1 MKSFLM
7 LITTLIILLSS
18 PLYAQTEVSF
28 FNFGLKAGVNYSNVY
43 DTQGEKFIASSK
55 YGVVFGGFATILFG
69 KFLGIQPEVLYS
81 EKGFK
86 STGRVLGSDYE
97 MTRNT
102 DYVDVPL
109 LLAIK
114 PIPAVAILVGPQF
127 SFLVKEKNTF
137 KTSTTSVEQEKEF
150 KNDNVRKNLLSLAG
164 GVDINFGHFVLGARV
179 GYDLQQNNG
188 DGSSITPRYKNGWYQ
203 ATLGFRFL

>member
-1 MKSFLM
+1 MKKILM
-7 LITTLIILLSS
+7 LITVFVLLSLR
-18 PLYAQTEVSF
+18 LYAQTEISF
-28 FNFGLKAGVNYSNVY
+28 FNFGLKAGGNYSNVY
-43 DTQGEKFIASSK
+43 DTQGEKFIASGK
-55 YGVVFGGFATILFG
+55 YGVAFGGFAFVSFG
-69 KFLGIQPEVLYS
+69 KFLGVQPEVLYS

-86 STGRVLGSDYE
+86 STGQVLGSDYE

-102 DYVDVPL
+102 GYIDVPL
-109 LLAIK
+109 FLAIK
-114 PIPAVAILVGPQF
+114 PIPVVTILVGPQF
-127 SFLVKEKNTF
+127 SFLIKEKNTF

-164 GVDINFGHFVLGARV
+164 GVDFNFGHFVLGARV

-188 DGSSITPRYKNGWYQ
+188 DGSSTTPRYKNGWYQ